1 MLHPYGIF
9 VTRFRKDGCAW
20 LPLSRRV
27 VGGVRSHG
35 AAGHGGGWNQASEA
49 PRRRNQYNLTP
60 PPCLASRLHRIYVA
74 LLGRH
79 QFRSYLEMCIS
90 KYLVIL
96 ERQNVAFPHVNENL
110 KSNAVDILFY
120 CWRLPFKMQ
129 RNSLHTARQECTVSN
144 SSYHI
149 QKYYLPYWKQTA
161 VKLR

>member
-1 MLHPYGIF
+1 M
-9 VTRFRKDGCAW
+9 
-20 LPLSRRV
+20 
-27 VGGVRSHG
+27 RSHG

-60 PPCLASRLHRIYVA
+60 PRCLASRLHRIYVA

-110 KSNAVDILFY
+110 KSNAVDILLASSIQNAEKQYPSMLRGKSALFQT
-120 CWRLPFKMQ
+120 LVTISK
-129 RNSLHTARQECTVSN
+129 SIISHTGN
-144 SSYHI
+144 
-149 QKYYLPYWKQTA
+149 KQQ
-161 VKLR
+161 

>member
-1 MLHPYGIF
+1 MIKSESKGVLFSPHPAVQSFICSTPVLHPYGIF

-27 VGGVRSHG
+27 VDRVRSHG

-90 KYLVIL
+90 KYLVRRDKIL
-96 ERQNVAFPHVNENL
+96 
-110 KSNAVDILFY
+110 
-120 CWRLPFKMQ
+120 
-129 RNSLHTARQECTVSN
+129 
-144 SSYHI
+144 SSHM
-149 QKYYLPYWKQTA
+149 
-161 VKLR
+161 